1 MIRSLHIST
10 ETLRTL
16 QRIGWGI
23 LVLLAAVVVIS
34 AVERKEAS
42 LVSELGIEIEPLSD
56 GDLLINS
63 QEVRLA
69 IERSFGYRME
79 GQPIGSID
87 VRRLED
93 ALEKEPFIL
102 DADVYIT
109 ADNRIQIGV
118 IQRQP
123 VLRVMDNN
131 GLNYYLDDGGKK
143 MPLSPHFTAKVI
155 VATGNL
161 PPHEARFLSRK
172 RNNLKDIFL
181 LAEMIRKDEF
191 LNALVEQVHVSNRG
205 EITLVPKVGNHKVIF
220 GKYEEPEKKLRRLKI
235 FYKEALPREERGW
248 NQYSEISLQYDGQVV
263 CKKR

>member
-10 ETLRTL
+10 ETLTTL
-16 QRIGWGI
+16 KRIGWGV
-23 LVLLAAVVVIS
+23 LVVLGAVVVIS

-42 LVSELGIEIEPLSD
+42 PVSGLGIEIQPLPS
-56 GDLLINS
+56 GEFLINS
-63 QEVRLA
+63 QEVQLA

-79 GQPIGSID
+79 GRALGSVD
-87 VRRLED
+87 VRRLEEV
-93 ALEKEPFIL
+93 LEKEPFIL

-109 ADNRIQIGV
+109 ADNRIKIGV

-131 GLNYYLDDGGKK
+131 GLNYYLDDAGKK
-143 MPLSPHFTAKVI
+143 MPLSPHFTAKVA

-161 PPHEARFLSRK
+161 PPHEAKFLSRK

-191 LNALVEQVHVSNRG
+191 LNALVEQAHVSNRG
-205 EITLVPKVGNHKVIF
+205 EITLVPKVGNHKVLF
-220 GKYEEPEKKLRRLKI
+220 GKFEEPEKKLRRLKA

-248 NQYSEISLQYDGQVV
+248 NRYSEVSLQYDGQVV